1 MVPSWQPSSLVNHGV
16 GKINRIYALHMA
28 NQATS
33 KVSSSTSD
41 IKDGAWLASRQCHQF
56 ADRLI
61 GVRAPVMIDLDK
73 TAVLELICI
82 FQAKMA
88 GIWLH

>member
-1 MVPSWQPSSLVNHGV
+1 MVPAWQPSSLVNHGV
-16 GKINRIYALHMA
+16 GKVNRIYALHLV

-41 IKDGAWLASRQCHQF
+41 IKDSAWLASHQRHQF
-56 ADRLI
+56 ANRLI
-61 GVRAPVMIDLDK
+61 WVRAPVMIDLDK
-73 TAVLELICI
+73 TAILELLCI

-88 GIWLH
+88 GVWLH